1 MDAQIIVY
9 GVVGLLGVWCIAL
22 TLLFLQVKHF
32 LQQITVGV
40 SKKDLKT
47 LLEEISGKLDGHQ
60 QSIDIFARNIKINEE
75 LEKLHLQRSALVRYN
90 PFGDTGGNQSFVLSL
105 LNALGNGYVITSL
118 HGRDNTRIYAKEVH
132 ADRDSEKRTESY
144 SKEEL
149 EAIGLALKKKKGMT

>member
-1 MDAQIIVY
+1 MGAQILVY
-9 GVVGLLGVWCIAL
+9 GVIGLLGVWCIAL
-22 TLLFLQVKHF
+22 TLLFLQIKRF
-32 LQQITVGV
+32 LQKVTVGV

-47 LLEEISGKLDGHQ
+47 LLEDIDTKLDLHQ
-60 QSIDIFARNIKINEE
+60 QSIDTFARNIKTNDE

-118 HGRDNTRIYAKEVH
+118 HGRDNTRIYAKEVR

-149 EAIGLALKKKKGMT
+149 EAIGLALKKKKGMP